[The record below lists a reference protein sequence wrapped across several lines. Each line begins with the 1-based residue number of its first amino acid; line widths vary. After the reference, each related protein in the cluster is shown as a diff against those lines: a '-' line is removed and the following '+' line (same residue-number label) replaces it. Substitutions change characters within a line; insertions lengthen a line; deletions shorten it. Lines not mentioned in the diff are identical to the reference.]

1 MVLGFQK
8 VGVEQ
13 EKKAELEKLL
23 NSLAENLREQ
33 AEIREIK
40 KQKKELLK
48 QIKEGR
54 KQKPDDKIINF
65 KYFYPLLFL

>member
-40 KQKKELLK
+40 KQRKELMR
-48 QIKEGR
+48 QIVQGR
-54 KQKPDDKIINF
+54 KEKPDDKKLKF
-65 KYFYPLLFL
+65 KYFYSFFIV